1 MNQIAFA
8 NNRNRNKRIRS
19 LYTNKGEHS
28 YTRVAFREL
37 HLEKKTFRVKCAQT
51 YVQDLEI
58 L

>member
-1 MNQIAFA
+1 MNQIAFT

-37 HLEKKTFRVKCAQT
+37 HLEKKPS
-51 YVQDLEI
+51 E
-58 L
+58 